1 MTRSARCLRVVCLL
15 SGVAGSAL
23 LCACNTTTSDPNYSS
38 VRFNLTPDLATLDKR
53 YIDVDRNAALAF
65 NENRRMLT
73 EDFLRGGL
81 YDRPS
86 RLSAYPIPH

>member
-1 MTRSARCLRVVCLL
+1 MTRNVRSIRKACVLVGLAGVGMLGACTS
-15 SGVAGSAL
+15 SG
-23 LCACNTTTSDPNYSS
+23 DPNYGP

-53 YIDVDRNAALAF
+53 HIDVDRNLALVF
-65 NENRRMLT
+65 NENRRMMA
-73 EDFLRGGL
+73 EDFLRAGM